1 MTVILVI
8 RGELHIRLLVIR
20 TSTRACKNV
29 TFSNTEECDPAKVGI
44 ENLSSGKSL
53 KRGSFIRFEVRI
65 REFQM
70 TDFTQ
75 ENKWWLL
82 EVKV

>member
-29 TFSNTEECDPAKVGI
+29 TFSNTVDCDPTKVGI
-44 ENLSSGKSL
+44 ENLASGKSL
-53 KRGSFIRFEVRI
+53 KRGSFIRFAVQI
-65 REFQM
+65 REVQM

-75 ENKWWLL
+75 ENKRWLL